1 MLYTPQ
7 VVFSVA
13 LQRFQ
18 GGSGWS
24 GVSQKPKGW
33 QSFSWDNSLEVIRE
47 VMRWPF
53 CGLTLR
59 GSSLEGGL
67 NGLR

>member
-1 MLYTPQ
+1 MERGI
-7 VVFSVA
+7 A
-13 LQRFQ
+13 EI
-18 GGSGWS
+18 
-24 GVSQKPKGW
+24 PKGW
-33 QSFSWDNSLEVIRE
+33 QSFSWDNSLEVILE

-53 CGLTLR
+53 CGLALR